1 MGRLIFPA
9 RIFFFF
15 INCKNTQIWPL
26 LLMGER
32 LFGMPCSGAG
42 GSVVWAVAGGAGL
55 CSLRG
60 NWLFHRGRFLLGNQP
75 PLLSVTLAA
84 LRWWGGKTSHS
95 SSMVLAFIPHPAC
108 QLLLES
114 MMRGTRDAPGRH
126 KAVISLVL
134 PSLCKAFWSG
144 IARLPTKHGD
154 PILAILSP

>member
-1 MGRLIFPA
+1 M
-9 RIFFFF
+9 
-15 INCKNTQIWPL
+15 
-26 LLMGER
+26 
-32 LFGMPCSGAG
+32 
-42 GSVVWAVAGGAGL
+42 WAVPGGAGP

-60 NWLFHRGRFLLGNQP
+60 NWLFREGRLLPGNQP

-84 LRWWGGKTSHS
+84 LRCWGGKTNHS

-114 MMRGTRDAPGRH
+114 TMRGTRDALERH
-126 KAVISLVL
+126 EAMINLVL
-134 PSLCKAFWSG
+134 PCLCKAFGSG